1 MLFRSDA
8 ELSSAIAAITIGN
21 ATQTITAGSYLTG
34 GGSFTAN
41 QTTNGSVTLA
51 VDATSANTASKVV
64 ARDSGGNFSA
74 GTITAALTG
83 NASTATTLQTP
94 RTINGVSFNGS
105 ANISFGTDAV
115 SEGSTNLYYT
125 DARARSAIS
134 VSGSL
139 SYNSSTGVISYTT
152 PSTSSITEGTN
163 LYYTDTRARAAVSA
177 GTGISY
183 SSSTGVISAD
193 TTVVATKAYVDAQIL
208 TKDNSD
214 EITEGSSNLYF
225 TNARA
230 RSAISVS
237 GSLSYNSSTGVISYT
252 TPSTSSITEGTNL
265 YYTDARSRAA
275 HSFSAGSGAYNSTT
289 GVITIPTNTNQ
300 LTNGAG
306 FYKSGDNV
314 SFGTVSSGA
323 LTVTGDITAT
333 GEITAYFS
341 DINLKKDITAI
352 QNPIAKVKSIRGV
365 TFSPNE
371 VAVNLGVID
380 QPSVG
385 VIAQE
390 VELVMPE
397 LVTDSAYKG
406 YKTVKYDKLTA
417 LLIEAVK
424 EQQEQIDAL
433 RAEIASLKDN
443 NRS

>member
-1 MLFRSDA
+1 MLCLY
-8 ELSSAIAAITIGN
+8 LSKLANSALTIGSTN
-21 ATQTITAGSYLTG
+21 VALGATTS
-34 GGSFTAN
+34 
-41 QTTNGSVTLA
+41 TLA
-51 VDATSANTASKVV
+51 GLSTVTST
-64 ARDSGGNFSA
+64 NFTGS
-74 GTITAALTG
+74 LTG

-125 DARARSAIS
+125 D
-134 VSGSL
+134 
-139 SYNSSTGVISYTT
+139 
-152 PSTSSITEGTN
+152 
-163 LYYTDTRARAAVSA
+163 
-177 GTGISY
+177 
-183 SSSTGVISAD
+183 
-193 TTVVATKAYVDAQIL
+193 
-208 TKDNSD
+208 
-214 EITEGSSNLYF
+214 
-225 TNARA
+225 ARA